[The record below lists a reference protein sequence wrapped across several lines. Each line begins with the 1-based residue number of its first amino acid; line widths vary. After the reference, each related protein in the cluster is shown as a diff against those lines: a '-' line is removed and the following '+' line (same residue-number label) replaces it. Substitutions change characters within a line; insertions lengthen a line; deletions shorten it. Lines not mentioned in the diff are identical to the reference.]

1 MVAVKRTPRVRSRGS
16 SRPVSADGMMML
28 QSEPSSSRGV
38 SPASSRPGSRRAKS
52 SMAKVH
58 SAHGAGQHNDSRPA
72 ATFALD
78 DEGSDEEDRFISVA
92 KSDGVYTDGARQQ
105 SRAKSVRAAA
115 SHYPQQ
121 RSKAAAAAGASF
133 GATVDDDYASDDWE
147 EESEALHLAVP
158 EYQATVMVA
167 RNAERDEMQQ
177 YFRAAA
183 EHPNAQPSTPSHR
196 AVPGVASFTAGAAQS
211 SSSLDPGMQS
221 PQAGGGDQPAPL
233 QLDMRGLLAGER
245 AKHAVSVKGMLG
257 EGLFSK
263 ALSFWQDAY
272 TKGGGPGALAQPEV
286 ATKVKRTITALCA
299 NDERK
304 VGAFYQVEAL
314 VWRP

>member
-1 MVAVKRTPRVRSRGS
+1 
-16 SRPVSADGMMML
+16 
-28 QSEPSSSRGV
+28 
-38 SPASSRPGSRRAKS
+38 
-52 SMAKVH
+52 
-58 SAHGAGQHNDSRPA
+58 
-72 ATFALD
+72 
-78 DEGSDEEDRFISVA
+78 
-92 KSDGVYTDGARQQ
+92 
-105 SRAKSVRAAA
+105 
-115 SHYPQQ
+115 
-121 RSKAAAAAGASF
+121 
-133 GATVDDDYASDDWE
+133 
-147 EESEALHLAVP
+147 
-158 EYQATVMVA
+158 
-167 RNAERDEMQQ
+167 
-177 YFRAAA
+177 
-183 EHPNAQPSTPSHR
+183 
-196 AVPGVASFTAGAAQS
+196 
-211 SSSLDPGMQS
+211 MQS